1 VPTVVSSTL
10 PDARASGREWVV
22 VVGDR
27 AAPLA
32 TALASEGFAVR
43 APALSPE
50 DVRDVWIGEAVA
62 AIADVA
68 SPLAPFLERWR
79 RHGDRPVLF
88 VADPGDLA
96 RLVELRRAGDDFV
109 LRSTGAGEVAFR
121 LRAALAASERVTLVL
136 DHDSRHA
143 VVGQRRIAL
152 TRLEFAVLAH
162 LADHPGQAFTRDD
175 LLQAVWGSRSDWQQP
190 STVTEHVRRVRTKLD
205 ADAPDRWIRTVH
217 GVGYVFVG

>member
-1 VPTVVSSTL
+1 V
-10 PDARASGREWVV
+10 
-22 VVGDR
+22 
-27 AAPLA
+27 
-32 TALASEGFAVR
+32 
-43 APALSPE
+43 
-50 DVRDVWIGEAVA
+50 
-62 AIADVA
+62 
-68 SPLAPFLERWR
+68 
-79 RHGDRPVLF
+79 F
-88 VADPGDLA
+88 VAGAGDLA

-109 LRSTGAGEVAFR
+109 LSSAGAGEVAFR